1 MEMMIRAKS
10 EHAQR
15 ILEAAASG
23 DLEYLEQVSDADLK
37 TARGNSGCT
46 ALHWAAGTN
55 QVGVLEYLVQTR
67 RVLDVNVQAT
77 KKSRGRTPLHYSCR
91 NGCWEATL
99 WLVEIGAASLNT
111 PAKHGVTPFQLA
123 VWQNQ
128 LAIVKWLVEEQGV
141 DPTQVNDF
149 ACGAVHWLGICPT
162 NRANF
167 VGADDIVT
175 PSICSQEG
183 GEMLLPLARW
193 LAEQSGIDFTLRQRQ
208 GHTPLH
214 KAAWGGHLAL
224 IQFLR
229 SEHSLWDEY
238 QDDAG
243 NYAADL
249 ADMANTPKHAQIAQY
264 LRDHCSRDR
273 ARSCERLQV
282 PMTATDTEIRKAYL
296 EQARKLH
303 PDKRREDESS
313 SKEFEFDE
321 LRKAYLH
328 LTEHGGRGL
337 QSNPAHSLHLMLQV
351 SGVEEKN
358 NDDDSNDREAS
369 FFKARLIAV
378 LLEYGDMGLDLS
390 NIKKKWNQ
398 VWPDEPFPEYHDTT
412 SGGKK
417 GSLTQFLEAK
427 AGDVVRIESDGKGS
441 ARAYAINCSQEKVAE
456 AAQEESY
463 LRLDGD

>member
-1 MEMMIRAKS
+1 MIRAKS
-10 EHAQR
+10 EHVQR
-15 ILEAAASG
+15 ILEAAANG
-23 DLEYLEQVSDADLK
+23 DLESLEQVSDADLK

-55 QVGVLEYLVQTR
+55 QVRVLEYLVQIR
-67 RVLDVNVQAT
+67 RVLDVNIPAT
-77 KKSRGRTPLHYSCR
+77 KKSGGRTPLHYSCR

-99 WLVEIGAASLNT
+99 WLVEIGGATVNT

-162 NRANF
+162 NRANL
-167 VGADDIVT
+167 
-175 PSICSQEG
+175 EG
-183 GEMLLPLARW
+183 GDDGDTTSTCRQDDGGALLLPLARW
-193 LAEQSGIDFTLRQRQ
+193 LAEQPGVDFTLRQRQ

-224 IQFLR
+224 IQCLR
-229 SEHSLWDEY
+229 SKHNLWDEY

-249 ADMANTPKHAQIAQY
+249 ADMANTPKHATIAQY

-273 ARSCERLQV
+273 ARSCEILQV
-282 PMTATDTEIRKAYL
+282 PMTATDKDIRKAYM
-296 EQARKLH
+296 EKAKILH
-303 PDKRREDESS
+303 PDRRREDESAS
-313 SKEFEFDE
+313 HHFEFDE
-321 LRKAYLH
+321 LHKAYLH
-328 LTEHGGRGL
+328 LTEHGGRGK

-358 NDDDSNDREAS
+358 NDDNTHVPEAS

-378 LLEYGDMGLDLS
+378 LLEYGDTGLDLS

-417 GSLTQFLEAK
+417 GSLTQFLQAK

-441 ARAYAINCSQEKVAE
+441 ARAYAIDCSQQKVAE
-456 AAQEESY
+456 AAQEDS
-463 LRLDGD
+463 LRLDGHE